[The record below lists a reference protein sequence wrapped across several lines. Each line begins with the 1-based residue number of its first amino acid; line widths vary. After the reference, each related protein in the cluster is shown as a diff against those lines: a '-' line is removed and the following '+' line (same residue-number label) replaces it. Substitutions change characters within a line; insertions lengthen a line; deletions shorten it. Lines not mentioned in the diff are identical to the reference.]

1 MLKSEDKKFDAD
13 ILDCDDDLLYCQK
26 KKWGFVGKKFQDN
39 NNFCALVPA
48 PCLQIGSDTRE
59 NVHSLHC
66 FLLVIIT

>member
-39 NNFCALVPA
+39 NNF
-48 PCLQIGSDTRE
+48 
-59 NVHSLHC
+59 
-66 FLLVIIT
+66 